1 MSTLGTVA
9 GPITRRGVV
18 VGVRTVAVVAAVV
31 ALLALALPSLSGVS
45 WRPVVAAVTHVSVL
59 DLALLGAVWAL
70 GLLLHTVTLTAALPR
85 LTHRRALTLSLTGS
99 AVANVLPLGGAA
111 GIALNYRM
119 VRAWGFGP
127 RDFATYTLVTNVWDV
142 LMKLCLPVIALTW
155 LLMNGQ
161 VVAGPL
167 VTATVVAT
175 SLLALLALAFL
186 IALLSRRLTASV
198 GAVAD
203 RALLRVLRRVG
214 SSRGPWIE
222 ARLVQLREQCAFVV
236 QRGWA
241 RLTGGMIAYT
251 ATLAVLLWGCLHVS
265 GAGLPVAAVFAGFAL
280 ERVLTLAG
288 LTPGGAGVVEVGLA
302 GLLLLLG
309 GDPLGVVAGTVLYRA
324 FTFGLEIPVGGVG
337 LASWLWIHRRART
350 VARETA
356 AL

>member
-1 MSTLGTVA
+1 M
-9 GPITRRGVV
+9 TRRRMVNGA
-18 VGVRTVAVVAAVV
+18 RMLAVVAGAV
-31 ALLALALPSLSGVS
+31 ALLAVALPSVSGID
-45 WRPVVAAVTHVSVL
+45 WRPIAAAVAHVPGR
-59 DLALLGAVWAL
+59 DLALLGVLWAS
-70 GLLLHTVTLTAALPR
+70 GLVLHTFTLTAALPR

-142 LMKLCLPVIALTW
+142 LVKLCLPVIALSW
-155 LLMNGQ
+155 LLANGE
-161 VVAGPL
+161 VVAGPI

-175 SLLALLALAFL
+175 SLLALLSATLVVT
-186 IALLSRRLTASV
+186 LLSRRVTAAA
-198 GAVAD
+198 GAIAD
-203 RALLRVLRRVG
+203 LALLPVLRRVG
-214 SSRGPWIE
+214 STRRPDVA
-222 ARLVQLREQCAFVV
+222 ARLLLVREQCASVV
-236 QRGWA
+236 RRGWA
-241 RLTGGMIAYT
+241 RLTGGMLAYT
-251 ATLAVLLWGCLHVS
+251 ATLAVLLWGCLTVS

-337 LASWLWIHRRART
+337 LVGWLWLHRQPPAGSG
-350 VARETA
+350 ESA
-356 AL
+356 AT

>member
-1 MSTLGTVA
+1 MSRPALSTA
-9 GPITRRGVV
+9 RRLA
-18 VGVRTVAVVAAVV
+18 VGGAAV
-31 ALLALALPSLSGVS
+31 ALLVVAVPAVSGLA
-45 WRPVVAAVTHVSVL
+45 WRPVVAAVRAVPVH
-59 DLALLGAVWAL
+59 DLALLGAVWAS

-85 LTHRRALTLSLTGS
+85 LTHRRALALSLTGS

-111 GIALNYRM
+111 GVALNYRM
-119 VRAWGFGP
+119 VRSWGFGQ

-142 LMKLCLPVIALTW
+142 LMKLCLPAIAVTF
-155 LLMNGQ
+155 LLMSGE
-161 VVAGPL
+161 VVAGPI

-175 SLLALLALAFL
+175 SVLALLSLSL
-186 IALLSRRLTASV
+186 LTALLSHRLTEAL

-203 RALLRVLRRVG
+203 RATTHVLRCGG
-214 SSRGPWIE
+214 SSRDPRIE
-222 ARLVQLREQCAFVV
+222 QRLLLLREQCASVV

-241 RLTGGMIAYT
+241 RLTGGIVGYT
-251 ATLAVLLWGCLHVS
+251 ATLAVLLWGCMHVS
-265 GAGLPVAAVFAGFAL
+265 GAGLPLAVVFAGFAF

-337 LASWLWIHRRART
+337 LAGWLWIHRHRGTPSRES
-350 VARETA
+350 VAT
-356 AL
+356 